1 MTRYL
6 GFAIAA
12 ALGAA
17 SVHVVQ
23 EKTARAERFEL
34 VDAAGKVRAELG
46 LTGKGQ
52 PSLTF
57 YDREG
62 RGRSTLLLAE
72 AGGGV
77 LMFVD
82 DKGAP
87 RATITEAGVV
97 LRDDSSVR
105 ARLAMDAEAGPG
117 LFVHDAKGK
126 VRAGVGP
133 GTMVFLGES
142 GGAEWKAP

>member
-1 MTRYL
+1 MTRFL
-6 GFAIAA
+6 GFAVAA

-17 SVHVVQ
+17 SVRVVQ

-82 DKGAP
+82 EKGAV
-87 RATITEAGVV
+87 RATLTEPGLA
-97 LRDDSSVR
+97 LRDESSVR
-105 ARLAMDAEAGPG
+105 ARLAVDAEAGPG
-117 LFVHDAKGK
+117 LFVHDGKGR

-133 GTMVFLGES
+133 GTMVILGTD